1 MSDPIQIGLP
11 ARAALS
17 PPPAPL
23 PQTLRDAP
31 APLARAQVD
40 ALDRDGVQALVEQ
53 IDALP
58 LAERESLAN
67 ELAGKLEAPQLQ
79 KLEPAFG
86 RETIAEAV
94 ERRGGPELREAYAAL
109 PREDNQDGPVARF
122 IDGVARALGLS
133 ADAPAPDR
141 AEPGQTRE
149 ISASV
154 TNPDGGEINDAT
166 WTVDDQGRPLHAEG
180 TLRTVFSE
188 IDRSDAETAAQ
199 RTAADRGVDGDQGG
213 HLLGHRFVTDQ
224 GLKNLFPQ
232 NGNFNMGA
240 YKTLEN
246 EWAAWIDKGMDVRV
260 SIDLSPREAD
270 RPDRVRISYEVLD
283 PSDGHRVYDQ
293 RVSFDN
299 RAGQRYD
306 RIDTGEMDGL
316 IAAS

>member
-1 MSDPIQIGLP
+1 MTDPIQAGLHARP
-11 ARAALS
+11 AL
-17 PPPAPL
+17 PPPLPDLLPL
-23 PQTLRDAP
+23 ALRDAP

-40 ALDRDGVQALVEQ
+40 ALDDDGVQAFGDAVR
-53 IDALP
+53 ALP
-58 LAERESLAN
+58 LAERETLAN
-67 ELAGKLEAPQLQ
+67 DLAGKLDAPQLR

-86 RETIAEAV
+86 RDAVEAAV
-94 ERRGGPELREAYAAL
+94 ERNGGPELREAYAAL
-109 PREDNQDGPVARF
+109 PPDH
-122 IDGVARALGLS
+122 
-133 ADAPAPDR
+133 AD
-141 AEPGQTRE
+141 PGQTRA

-154 TNPDGGEINDAT
+154 VNPDGGESNDAV
-166 WTVDDQGRPLHAEG
+166 WTVDDRGRPVHAEA
-180 TLRTVFSE
+180 TLRTVFSDL
-188 IDRSDAETAAQ
+188 DRSDAETQAQ
-199 RTAADRGVDGDQGG
+199 RTAADRGVEGDQGG

-260 SIDLSPREAD
+260 NIELTPRDAD

-283 PSDGHRVYDQ
+283 PGDGHRVYDQ

-306 RIDTGEMDGL
+306 RVDAGEMDGL

>member
-1 MSDPIQIGLP
+1 MTDPIRAGL
-11 ARAALS
+11 AAS
-17 PPPAPL
+17 PPLPPPREAVPA
-23 PQTLRDAP
+23 LRQATP
-31 APLARAQVD
+31 EQARAQVEALDADGLD
-40 ALDRDGVQALVEQ
+40 ALGEQ
-53 IDALP
+53 VRALP
-58 LAERESLAN
+58 LAEREMLAN
-67 ELAGKLEAPQLQ
+67 DLAGKLDAPQLR
-79 KLEPAFG
+79 KLEAAFG
-86 RETIAEAV
+86 RETIADAV
-94 ERRGGPELREAYAAL
+94 ERRGGPQLREAYAQA
-109 PREDNQDGPVARF
+109 PREDGPVARF
-122 IDGVARALGLS
+122 VDGLQRALGLR
-133 ADAPAPDR
+133 ADDAPADH
-141 AEPGQTRE
+141 AEPGETRE
-149 ISASV
+149 ISAQV

-260 SIDLSPREAD
+260 SIDLAPREAD

-306 RIDTGEMDGL
+306 RVDTDEMDGL

>member
-1 MSDPIQIGLP
+1 MSDPIHAGLP
-11 ARAALS
+11 ARPVPL
-17 PPPAPL
+17 PPPAAL
-23 PQTLRDAP
+23 PQALRDAP

-40 ALDRDGVQALVEQ
+40 ALDRDGVQALGDEVA
-53 IDALP
+53 ALP

-67 ELAGKLEAPQLQ
+67 ELAGKLDAPQLR

-86 RETIAEAV
+86 RDTIAEAV

-109 PREDNQDGPVARF
+109 PREDGPVARF
-122 IDGVARALGLS
+122 VDAIQRALGLS
-133 ADAPAPDR
+133 ADDAPVDR

-283 PSDGHRVYDQ
+283 PADGHRVYDQ

-299 RAGQRYD
+299 RASQSYD

>member
-1 MSDPIQIGLP
+1 MTDPIRAGLS
-11 ARAALS
+11 AAPPL
-17 PPPAPL
+17 PPPREVLQALRQAAPE
-23 PQTLRDAP
+23 Q
-31 APLARAQVD
+31 ARAQVEALDADELD
-40 ALDRDGVQALVEQ
+40 ALGEQ
-53 IDALP
+53 VRALP
-58 LAERESLAN
+58 LAEREVLAN
-67 ELAGKLEAPQLQ
+67 ELAGKLDAPQLRA
-79 KLEPAFG
+79 LEAAFG
-86 RETIAEAV
+86 RETLADAV
-94 ERRGGPELREAYAAL
+94 ERRGGPQLREAYAQA
-109 PREDNQDGPVARF
+109 PREDGPVARF
-122 IDGVARALGLS
+122 VDVLQRALGLD
-133 ADAPAPDR
+133 ADAAPADR
-141 AEPGQTRE
+141 AEPGATRE
-149 ISASV
+149 ISAQV

-199 RTAADRGVDGDQGG
+199 HTAADRGVEGDQGG

-260 SIDLSPREAD
+260 SIDLAPREAD

-306 RIDTGEMDGL
+306 RVDADEMDGL

>member
-1 MSDPIQIGLP
+1 MSEPIRAGLAACAPPLP
-11 ARAALS
+11 ADEAA
-17 PPPAPL
+17 
-23 PQTLRDAP
+23 QTLLRATPEQAP
-31 APLARAQVD
+31 AQVD
-40 ALDRDGVQALVEQ
+40 ALDDDGLRALGEQ
-53 IDALP
+53 VRALP
-58 LAERESLAN
+58 LAERETLAN
-67 ELAGKLEAPQLQ
+67 ELAGKLDAPQLQ
-79 KLEPAFG
+79 KLETAFG
-86 RETIAEAV
+86 RDAISEAV
-94 ERRGGPELREAYAAL
+94 ERRGGPQLREAYAAL
-109 PREDNQDGPVARF
+109 PRDDGAVARF
-122 IDGVARALGLS
+122 VDGLKQGLALSSEELPVDH
-133 ADAPAPDR
+133 AAP
-141 AEPGQTRE
+141 GKTRD
-149 ISASV
+149 ISAQV
-154 TNPDGGEINDAT
+154 VNPDGGEINDAT
-166 WTVDDQGRPLHAEG
+166 WTVDDRGRPIHAEG
-180 TLRTVFSE
+180 TLRTVFSDL
-188 IDRSDAETAAQ
+188 DRGDAETAAQ

-283 PSDGHRVYDQ
+283 PADGHRVYDQ

-306 RIDTGEMDGL
+306 RVDAGEMDGL

>member
-1 MSDPIQIGLP
+1 MTDPIHAGIPTRLPPPLPSADGLP
-11 ARAALS
+11 QALREAA
-17 PPPAPL
+17 PPV
-23 PQTLRDAP
+23 
-31 APLARAQVD
+31 ARAQVD
-40 ALDRDGVQALVEQ
+40 ALDDDGVRALAAQV
-53 IDALP
+53 DALP
-58 LAERESLAN
+58 RAERESLAN
-67 ELAGKLEAPQLQ
+67 ELAGKLEAPQLR

-94 ERRGGPELREAYAAL
+94 ERRGGPDLREAYAAL
-109 PREDNQDGPVARF
+109 PREDGPVARF
-122 IDGVARALGLS
+122 VEAVKRALGLPDD
-133 ADAPAPDR
+133 DAPADR

-149 ISASV
+149 ISAQV
-154 TNPDGGEINDAT
+154 THPDSGEVNDAT
-166 WTVDDQGRPLHAEG
+166 WTVDDQGRPLHAQG

-188 IDRSDAETAAQ
+188 LDRSDAETAAQ
-199 RTAADRGVDGDQGG
+199 RTAADRGVEGDQGG

-260 SIDLSPREAD
+260 SIDLAPREAD

-306 RIDTGEMDGL
+306 RVDAGEMDGL

>member
-1 MSDPIQIGLP
+1 MSDPIHAGLGARP
-11 ARAALS
+11 APQ
-17 PPPAPL
+17 PPPAEWPRL
-23 PQTLRDAP
+23 LRDAP

-40 ALDRDGVQALVEQ
+40 ALDRDGVQALGEEVG
-53 IDALP
+53 ALP

-67 ELAGKLEAPQLQ
+67 ELAGTLDAPRLQ

-86 RETIAEAV
+86 RDTIAEAV

-109 PREDNQDGPVARF
+109 PREDGPVARF
-122 IDGVARALGLS
+122 VDGIQRALGLS
-133 ADAPAPDR
+133 ADDAPIDR

-149 ISASV
+149 VSASV

-166 WTVDDQGRPLHAEG
+166 WTIDDQGRPLHAEG

-260 SIDLSPREAD
+260 SIELSPREAD

-283 PSDGHRVYDQ
+283 PADGHRVYDQ

>member
-1 MSDPIQIGLP
+1 MTDPIQAGLHARP
-11 ARAALS
+11 AL
-17 PPPAPL
+17 PPPSTPEQL
-23 PQTLRDAP
+23 PQALRDAP

-40 ALDRDGVQALVEQ
+40 ALDDDGVQAFADAVR
-53 IDALP
+53 ALP
-58 LAERESLAN
+58 LAERETLAN
-67 ELAGKLEAPQLQ
+67 DLAGKLDAPQLR

-86 RETIAEAV
+86 RDAVEAAV
-94 ERRGGPELREAYAAL
+94 ERNGGPELREAYAAL
-109 PREDNQDGPVARF
+109 PPDH
-122 IDGVARALGLS
+122 
-133 ADAPAPDR
+133 AD
-141 AEPGQTRE
+141 PGQTRD

-154 TNPDGGEINDAT
+154 TNPDGGEVNDAV
-166 WTVDDQGRPLHAEG
+166 WTVDDRGRPIHAEA
-180 TLRTVFSE
+180 TLRTVFSD
-188 IDRSDAETAAQ
+188 IDRSDAETQAQ

-260 SIDLSPREAD
+260 NIELTPRDAD

-283 PSDGHRVYDQ
+283 PGDGHRVYDQ

-299 RAGQRYD
+299 RAGQRYARVD
-306 RIDTGEMDGL
+306 AGEMDGL